1 MSLTRAHPGIVLR
14 AIADLLLPCHCAGCG
29 VAGESLCRACRPEA
43 PIHVADCAVPVIAA
57 GRYAGGLRTAVL
69 SYKER
74 GRYDL
79 AGPLAALL
87 AGVAAGVVTPG
98 AALVPVPSTR
108 AAARRRGG
116 DHVRRLAR
124 LAGRHL
130 GVPTVPA
137 LRLVRTVRD
146 SAELG
151 AGERHENLAGAMAA
165 RSAPPGA
172 VAVIVDDIVTS
183 GATLA
188 ESARALRCAGWPVTA
203 AVTVAATLRR

>member
-1 MSLTRAHPGIVLR
+1 MLR
-14 AIADLLLPCHCAGCG
+14 ALADLVLPCHCGGCG
-29 VAGESLCRACRPEA
+29 VAGESLCRTCRPGA
-43 PIHVADCAVPVIAA
+43 PIRVAGYAVPVIAA
-57 GRYAGGLRTAVL
+57 GRYAGGLRAAVL

-74 GRYDL
+74 DRYDL

-87 AGVAAGVVTPG
+87 AESAAGLVTAG
-98 AALVPVPSTR
+98 TALVPVPSTR

-130 GVPTVPA
+130 SVPTVPA

-146 SAELG
+146 SAGLG

-203 AVTVAATLRR
+203 AATLAVTLRR